1 MTPIVTASSFSTGPP
16 VGRRRG
22 LRAGYAT
29 DGATGR
35 TGSGATNPCSEAPV
49 RTIGQHRDDL
59 AALLAPVVAG
69 LGAEERPLDELAGAG
84 ARVGFVHRVL
94 AAPVVSPVPL
104 PPFDNSQMDGF
115 AARVVDAGQ
124 DVRVVAPIPAGVVPE
139 PLEPGTAAPIMTGA
153 RIPAGAD
160 AVFPVEA
167 TEPGAFPAALELPR
181 VTVPGDL
188 TAGTFVRATGSGL
201 ATGAELAPAGAPV
214 TPALLGALASA
225 GVATVLVRR
234 PLRVLVV
241 STGSEL
247 QGADADAATIGD
259 ANGIA
264 LRAALAQV
272 GADPRTVRVPDDVA
286 AFDRALDAAVGDW
299 ADLVLTTGGIS
310 AGAYEVVRQ
319 ALEPR
324 GLAVTPVAMQPGGP
338 QAFGSVVFG
347 AGGVARAVPVVS
359 FPGNPVSALVSFEV
373 FLRPLL
379 ADAVGL
385 AADRPAQVLPA
396 ASAAASP
403 VGKHQVRRGR
413 VQDGAVHFVGGPSSH
428 LLVHYA
434 AATHLVHVPVGVDTV
449 EPGDPLTVWS
459 LR

>member
-1 MTPIVTASSFSTGPP
+1 
-16 VGRRRG
+16 
-22 LRAGYAT
+22 
-29 DGATGR
+29 
-35 TGSGATNPCSEAPV
+35 V

-69 LGAEERPLDELAGAG
+69 IGAEEVTLDELAGAG
-84 ARVGFVHRVL
+84 FGHRVL
-94 AAPVVSPVPL
+94 AAAIGSPVPL

-115 AARVVDAGQ
+115 AVRVADAGQ
-124 DVRVVAPIPAGVVPE
+124 PVRVVAPIPAGVVPE

-153 RIPAGAD
+153 RIPTGAD

-181 VTVPGDL
+181 VTVPADL
-188 TAGTFVRATGSGL
+188 TAGTFVRVTGSDL
-201 ATGAELAPAGAPV
+201 PTGAELAPAGSPV
-214 TPALLGALASA
+214 TPALLGALVSA
-225 GVATVLVRR
+225 GVTTVSVRR

-247 QGADADAATIGD
+247 QGADTNAATIGD

-272 GADPRTVRVPDDVA
+272 GADSRAVRVPDDVP

-347 AGGVARAVPVVS
+347 AGGVARAGRAVPVVS

-379 ADAVGL
+379 GAVVGL
-385 AADRPAQVLPA
+385 TPDRPTQVLPA

-403 VGKHQVRRGR
+403 AGKHQIRRGR

-434 AATHLVHVPVGVDTV
+434 AATHLVHVSVGVDTV

>member
-1 MTPIVTASSFSTGPP
+1 M
-16 VGRRRG
+16 
-22 LRAGYAT
+22 
-29 DGATGR
+29 
-35 TGSGATNPCSEAPV
+35 

-59 AALLAPVVAG
+59 AALLAPVLAG
-69 LGAEERPLDELAGAG
+69 LGAEQCAVDELAAGSSAGAG
-84 ARVGFVHRVL
+84 WRVL

-115 AARVVDAGQ
+115 AVRVADAGGT
-124 DVRVVAPIPAGVVPE
+124 VRVVEPIPAGVVPE
-139 PLEPGTAAPIMTGA
+139 PLAPGTAAPIMTGA
-153 RIPAGAD
+153 RIPTGAD

-167 TEPGAFPAALELPR
+167 TGPGAFPAALALPQ

-188 TAGTFVRATGSGL
+188 TAGTFVRTTGSDL
-201 ATGAELAPAGAPV
+201 ATGAELAPAGAVV

-225 GVATVLVRR
+225 GVSTVSVRR

-247 QGADADAATIGD
+247 QGADVDAATIGD
-259 ANGIA
+259 ANGTA
-264 LRAALAQV
+264 LRAALAEV
-272 GADPRTVRVPDDVA
+272 GAASRAVRVPDDVPS
-286 AFDRALDAAVGDW
+286 FVGALDAAVGSW

-338 QAFGSVVFG
+338 QASGTVVL
-347 AGGVARAVPVVS
+347 AGRPVPVVS

-379 ADAVGL
+379 APLVGL
-385 AADRPAQVLPA
+385 PAERPAQRLPA
-396 ASAAASP
+396 AAAAASP
-403 VGKHQVRRGR
+403 PGKHQVRRGR
-413 VQDGAVHFVGGPSSH
+413 VADGLVHLVGGPGSH
-428 LLVHYA
+428 LLAHHA
-434 AATHLVHVPVGVDTV
+434 AATHLVHVPVGVDAV
-449 EPGDPLTVWS
+449 EPGDELTVWS

>member
-1 MTPIVTASSFSTGPP
+1 M
-16 VGRRRG
+16 
-22 LRAGYAT
+22 
-29 DGATGR
+29 
-35 TGSGATNPCSEAPV
+35 

-69 LGAEERPLDELAGAG
+69 LRAEEVTLDELAGARFG
-84 ARVGFVHRVL
+84 HRVL
-94 AAPVVSPVPL
+94 AAAVGSPVPL

-115 AARVVDAGQ
+115 AVRVADAGQ
-124 DVRVVAPIPAGVVPE
+124 PVRVVAPIPAGVVPE

-153 RIPAGAD
+153 RIPTGAD

-181 VTVPGDL
+181 VTVPADL
-188 TAGTFVRATGSGL
+188 TAGTFVRVTGSDL
-201 ATGAELAPAGAPV
+201 PTGAELAPAGSPV

-225 GVATVLVRR
+225 GVTTVSVRR

-247 QGADADAATIGD
+247 QGADTDAATIGD

-272 GADPRTVRVPDDVA
+272 GADSRAVRVPDDVP

-299 ADLVLTTGGIS
+299 ADLVVTTGGIS

-338 QAFGSVVFG
+338 QAFGSIVFVG
-347 AGGVARAVPVVS
+347 DAGGGRSVPVVS

-379 ADAVGL
+379 AAAVGL
-385 AADRPAQVLPA
+385 APDRPTQVLPA
-396 ASAAASP
+396 ASAAGSP

-434 AATHLVHVPVGVDTV
+434 AATHLVHIPVGVDTV